1 MSVYILPHETA
12 RMTVTFLFFRNF
24 LIKSCLLDNAGKAKY
39 NEITK
44 SFFNK

>member
-24 LIKSCLLDNAGKAKY
+24 LIKSCLLDNGFDAKY
-39 NEITK
+39 NKNEKTF
-44 SFFNK
+44 S